1 MAGKSPT
8 ELYELIR
15 DLQEDNARLTERF
28 NLLNSSLD
36 ALALVAMRER
46 QAVFDAAVAELKK
59 WRDESERRGERLAV
73 LEAQHAE
80 LKKQFDEKDRRWW
93 QFWVGVGLVGVTFVA
108 NLVIQL
114 VLLFS
119 RKTV

>member
-1 MAGKSPT
+1 MAGKTLSDLT
-8 ELYELIR
+8 AQLQQELFTLKAQVSVIQNEVGQA
-15 DLQEDNARLTERF
+15 DLVKVLERI
-28 NLLNSSLD
+28 
-36 ALALVAMRER
+36 
-46 QAVFDAAVAELKK
+46 AVLESVVAELK
-59 WRDESERRGERLAV
+59 RSCDELERRGERLAV